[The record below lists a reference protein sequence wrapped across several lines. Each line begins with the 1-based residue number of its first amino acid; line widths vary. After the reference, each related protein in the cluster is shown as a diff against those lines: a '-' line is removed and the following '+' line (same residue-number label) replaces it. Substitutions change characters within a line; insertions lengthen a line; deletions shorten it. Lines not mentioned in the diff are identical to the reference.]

1 MMKNIFKEN
10 DRVFHISYGW
20 GDVISEGDVTAGVKF
35 DNDEKPILIF
45 EVGLLSFTEYKLDG
59 ISQERSEKLPER
71 GQVVWV
77 RDEEDDHWTVGH
89 FVKKDGLYYEVSE
102 GSPHIEY
109 YFTTWKYLTTKNPYL
124 NEN

>member
-1 MMKNIFKEN
+1 MKNIFKEN

-20 GDVISEGDVTAGVKF
+20 GSVISEGDVTAGVKF

-45 EVGLLSFTEYKLDG
+45 GVDLLSFTEYKLDG
-59 ISQERSEKLPER
+59 ISQERPPEKLPER

-77 RDEEDDHWTVGH
+77 RDEEDDEWEVTH
-89 FVKKDGLYYEVSE
+89 FVKKDGQYYGAFEANPFL
-102 GSPHIEY
+102 GH
-109 YFTTWKYLTTKNPYL
+109 FTTWKYLTTKNPYL